1 MIILTVGD
9 TEGKGN
15 SLVCAVCDE
24 NEEAIIDQRHLGEM
38 FKDFVLSLQATE
50 TKDRFNQ
57 FAEKIKGDLQ
67 TGIDFI
73 ERLQIPLGSN
83 TTH

>member
-1 MIILTVGD
+1 MIILTVG
-9 TEGKGN
+9 EIEEKGN
-15 SLVCAVCDE
+15 SLVCAVCDD
-24 NEEAIIDQRHLGEM
+24 NEEAIIEQRPLGEL
-38 FKDFVLSLQATE
+38 FQEFVLSLKAIETE
-50 TKDRFNQ
+50 DRFNQ

-73 ERLQIPLGSN
+73 ERLQIPVGSH